1 MLYFISGEDSRCWVG
16 TITINGKG
24 YMQKEDGGVAFKS
37 DRIYGVYT
45 HTDDMS
51 PANIGSILYPRII
64 IDSLNLKTA
73 EDALKIK
80 LNDTLLTDV
89 EDYTIHVE
97 TDLNDDIEHQRQ
109 KYMIDIKPRALLKA
123 GVSPRLSIS
132 YELSNAATL
141 IYLDALQVAKEN
153 SVPQV
158 SYTVKLSMY
167 DPYILHNIYEK
178 LAKIVHINDVPL
190 KFENMQGYISH
201 IEMHLDMP
209 WEDSIEVKNYKTKFE
224 DLFSNIVA
232 QTDAMQKKSH
242 NYDIAAT
249 AFTPTGALSS
259 DTVIKMLDANTPIF
273 STYIDD

>member
-1 MLYFISGEDSRCWVG
+1 MKSNLCREFSHSEPYSSS
-16 TITINGKG
+16 N
-24 YMQKEDGGVAFKS
+24 AF
-37 DRIYGVYT
+37 
-45 HTDDMS
+45 
-51 PANIGSILYPRII
+51 
-64 IDSLNLKTA
+64 LKTSYFPSS
-73 EDALKIK
+73 
-80 LNDTLLTDV
+80 V
-89 EDYTIHVE
+89 
-97 TDLNDDIEHQRQ
+97 DLNDDIEHQRQ

-153 SVPQV
+153 SEPQV

-167 DPYILHNIYEK
+167 DPYILHNIYKK